1 MKISFQLNI
10 FPSNRS
16 FFLNRFER
24 IRLQYPRQISRFSTL
39 RKGKYTI
46 EFRVG
51 GNLFKL
57 RVCSRDTGHSLES
70 KLFLPGSRANS
81 ILPINKDISSSSSSS
96 PWKYF
101 NPRGLAERKAI
112 GSSAGHPRSE
122 KRGKR
127 RTSWMRVARFLHVR
141 ANFVPGSTIKPNPWK
156 LCSVSPEFAKS
167 FSFPRPC
174 ESIIPRDTSFVR
186 KSPLIV
192 FRFFIH
198 QRACTRVTFRPR

>member
-1 MKISFQLNI
+1 M
-10 FPSNRS
+10 R
-16 FFLNRFER
+16 RFER
-24 IRLQYPRQISRFSTL
+24 ENIRS
-39 RKGKYTI
+39 

-51 GNLFKL
+51 GNLFKV
-57 RVCSRDTGHSLES
+57 RACSRDTGHSLES

-81 ILPINKDISSSSSSS
+81 ILPINKDISCSTS

-122 KRGKR
+122 KRGKKENKLDA
-127 RTSWMRVARFLHVR
+127 MLDVR

-167 FSFPRPC
+167 FSFSHPC
-174 ESIIPRDTSFVR
+174 ESIIPRDTSFMR

-192 FRFFIH
+192 FHFFIH
-198 QRACTRVTFRPR
+198 IRICQKDRKS

>member
-1 MKISFQLNI
+1 M
-10 FPSNRS
+10 
-16 FFLNRFER
+16 
-24 IRLQYPRQISRFSTL
+24 RLQYPRQISRFSTL

-122 KRGKR
+122 KREKR

-192 FRFFIH
+192 FHFFIH
-198 QRACTRVTFRPR
+198 QRACTLCVIFRPK